1 MAKPKGLPYM
11 SVAITYVTV
20 KKVKCL
26 IIKIL
31 WKNKLSCLVGQ
42 YYYVYDSTDLIPYN
56 SQTVI
61 FMIVAL

>member
-11 SVAITYVTV
+11 LVAITYVTV

-31 WKNKLSCLVGQ
+31 
-42 YYYVYDSTDLIPYN
+42 
-56 SQTVI
+56 
-61 FMIVAL
+61 

>member
-31 WKNKLSCLVGQ
+31 
-42 YYYVYDSTDLIPYN
+42 
-56 SQTVI
+56 
-61 FMIVAL
+61 